1 MKVTQGT
8 RKTEEGKKTGVPP
21 SRAGLRSTWA
31 GFQVTH
37 IFPSPGGEFAAKR
50 PLALLQGDPWV
61 SVSSLVTGLDTE

>member
-8 RKTEEGKKTGVPP
+8 RKTEGKKTGVPL
-21 SRAGLRSTWA
+21 SRAGLGSTWA

-37 IFPSPGGEFAAKR
+37 IFPSPGGEFAAKK

>member
-8 RKTEEGKKTGVPP
+8 RKTEGKKTGVPL
-21 SRAGLRSTWA
+21 SRAGLGSAWA

-50 PLALLQGDPWV
+50 PLALLQGDP
-61 SVSSLVTGLDTE
+61 